1 MNKLVRIVAPLAVLG
16 LGLGTYALLAAFK
29 PEPEKREEG
38 PRPVT
43 VFVETIVPAD
53 IALKVVTQ
61 AEVRSR
67 IAIDLVAQV
76 SGRIAS
82 VSSEFT
88 EGGSFRPGETLVAIE
103 DIDYRLALSQAE
115 ARVAEA
121 EVGVEVALA
130 DADVARKQLRN
141 TKNPSALALKKPQ
154 VAQAKAS
161 LIAAK
166 ADLEQARV
174 NLDRSRVS
182 LPFEGRITKTYVDL
196 GQFVAA
202 GTPLGQAFAT
212 DRVELRLPIKY
223 DQLSALGLPIGYIA
237 EEGGGRSVDIFANIG
252 GLEQRWQGKLVRMDA
267 SIDSDTRLIYAIA
280 VVEDP
285 YGKNSSQHS
294 MPLAGGLYVDV
305 VIQGRSIQKALRIPR
320 SALRAGDTVYVVN
333 KEGLLNIRS
342 VDVIHSSPD
351 FAVIHEGL
359 NPGEQVIVSTI
370 RNPLQG
376 MAVQAS
382 ERPAREVVGGGSS
395 KDNGQG

>member
-1 MNKLVRIVAPLAVLG
+1 MNKFVKIVAPLAVLG
-16 LGLGTYALLAAFK
+16 LGLGTYALLVAFK
-29 PEPEKREEG
+29 PEPEKRKEG

-53 IALKVVTQ
+53 IDLKVVTQ

-76 SGRIAS
+76 SGRIAG

-88 EGGSFRPGETLVAIE
+88 EGGSFGPGETLVAIE
-103 DIDYRLALSQAE
+103 DIDYRLALRQAE

-141 TKNPSALALKKPQ
+141 TKNPSPLALKKPQ
-154 VAQAKAS
+154 VAEAKAS
-161 LIAAK
+161 LIAAN

-174 NLDRSRVS
+174 NLDRSHVS
-182 LPFEGRITKTYVDL
+182 LPFEGRIAKTYVDL

-237 EEGGGRSVDIFANIG
+237 EEGGGRDVDITANIG

-267 SIDSDTRLIYAIA
+267 SIDRDTRLIYAIA
-280 VVEDP
+280 VVEEP
-285 YGKNSSQHS
+285 YGKNRSQHD
-294 MPLAGGLYVDV
+294 MPLAVGLYVDAV
-305 VIQGRSIQKALRIPR
+305 VQGRSIRKAMRIPR

-333 KEGLLNIRS
+333 KEGLLSIRS
-342 VDVIHSSPD
+342 VGVTHSSPD
-351 FAVIHEGL
+351 FAVIHKGL

-382 ERPAREVVGGGSS
+382 ERPTPVVEGSMV
-395 KDNGQG
+395 DGQG